1 MTYIRVHGVLA
12 RVLGRGTH
20 AFRQTLPNMIALKAI
35 AAEYIAAAI
44 LAGDLSAIR
53 LH

>member
-12 RVLGRGTH
+12 GVLGPGTH
-20 AFRQTLPNMIALKAI
+20 AFRQTFANMIALKAI
-35 AAEYIAAAI
+35 AAEYVATAI